1 MREHLPD
8 QEICVVVNTAEDL
21 WISGNHLS
29 PDIDTLL
36 YLFSGPLDTTAWWGL
51 AGDTYYTHREAL
63 QLGADEFIA
72 IGDRDRAMHIARGEL
87 LRQGCRLTG
96 ATLELSRRLGVKGRI
111 LPMTDT
117 PVRTMIATDAGE
129 IHFQEYWVRHRGSLA
144 VRQVLRRW
152 EEPPRATPE
161 VLEALLS
168 AEAVVIG
175 PSNPI
180 TSILPIL
187 ECEGVREA
195 LAKQQ
200 VLALSPFIGDTPVSG
215 PAGALMR
222 AWGLE
227 PNSRAT
233 RDLYAA
239 FLDRFIQ
246 DETDPVEVPG
256 SVRLDTLMTSIEKS
270 ARLAAEVLALIRE

>member
-1 MREHLPD
+1 
-8 QEICVVVNTAEDL
+8 
-21 WISGNHLS
+21 
-29 PDIDTLL
+29 
-36 YLFSGPLDTTAWWGL
+36 
-51 AGDTYYTHREAL
+51 
-63 QLGADEFIA
+63 
-72 IGDRDRAMHIARGEL
+72 MHIARGEL